1 MNASERPEV
10 LRETDHVREHRAT
23 PGVQTVPQEHR
34 PNRQTP
40 PRNPVGP
47 HVPGEAAF
55 ETFVGGAGI

>member
-10 LRETDHVREHRAT
+10 LPETDHAREPRTT
-23 PGVQTVPQEHR
+23 PSVQTVPQER
-34 PNRQTP
+34 RSNRQTL

-47 HVPGEAAF
+47 HVPDERAS